1 MTSRSNKMANPEL
14 NSNGKLY
21 KTFSLRLLNSYKKS
35 SMQEVQEMLK
45 SKFNRIHTSLKKR
58 RTSSAQ
64 EIFLNPANSLNPTF
78 YVPTP
83 LKNESMSHSVHD
95 FSPHSCPCYASEGC
109 ARNRST
115 GCENGYRNINGY
127 NCTRKEYGNFNG
139 CTACKTNNCEP
150 ISFKRLVY
158 EPSIRKVSFNRDESI
173 KYPVEEPEPDY
184 DQDDE
189 PETTEEKIFTSARRW
204 SVADNANY
212 RKLFR

>member
-1 MTSRSNKMANPEL
+1 MTSRSNKKANAEL
-14 NSNGKLY
+14 NNNGKLY

-64 EIFLNPANSLNPTF
+64 EIFSNPENPQNPTF

-95 FSPHSCPCYASEGC
+95 FSPHSFPCYASEGS
-109 ARNRST
+109 ARNKST

-127 NCTRKEYGNFNG
+127 NCTRRENGNFNG
-139 CTACKTNNCEP
+139 CTACKTNNSEP

-158 EPSIRKVSFNRDESI
+158 EPSIRKVSFNRNESI

-189 PETTEEKIFTSARRW
+189 PETTEEKKFTSARRW